1 MDEIADRVCPGAPL
15 QAAPEAGRPL
25 PLGGK
30 PRQSPME
37 LLANDFL
44 HSFICVLVG
53 MMIERY
59 LVAEKQAPALCSS
72 CGKKLQ

>member
-1 MDEIADRVCPGAPL
+1 
-15 QAAPEAGRPL
+15 
-25 PLGGK
+25 
-30 PRQSPME
+30 ME

-59 LVAEKQAPALCSS
+59 LVAEKQASALCSS